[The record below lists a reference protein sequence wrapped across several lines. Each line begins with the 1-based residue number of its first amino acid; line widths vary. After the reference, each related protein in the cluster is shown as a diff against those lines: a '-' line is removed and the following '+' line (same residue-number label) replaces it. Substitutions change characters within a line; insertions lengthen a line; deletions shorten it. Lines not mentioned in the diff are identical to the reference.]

1 MEMKIIN
8 LQKAEFKNTPKIKVT
23 KMMQHA
29 SPFCWNFIAA
39 TQNDTQYFVWP
50 PFACMHAWQRRGML
64 LETTDGVL
72 GYFLPDLDQGITE
85 LLESL
90 RCNLTVSD
98 GPKHNVPVV
107 FYWI

>member
-8 LQKAEFKNTPKIKVT
+8 LQKAEFKTPQKSKWK

-29 SPFCWNFIAA
+29 SPFCWNFTAA
-39 TQNDTQYFVWP
+39 AQNDTQYFVWP

-64 LETTDGVL
+64 LETDGVL

-90 RCNLTVSD
+90 RFNLTVSD

>member
-1 MEMKIIN
+1 MPRRLMEKKMIN
-8 LQKAEFKNTPKIKVT
+8 LQKAEFKNTPKIKVK

-64 LETTDGVL
+64 LMRRRMVSW
-72 GYFLPDLDQGITE
+72 GIF
-85 LLESL
+85 SQ
-90 RCNLTVSD
+90 
-98 GPKHNVPVV
+98 
-107 FYWI
+107 I